1 MHCIFL
7 ENKKKLSL
15 KYIYFPL
22 KIPGKRFMLM
32 FFSIK

>member
-22 KIPGKRFMLM
+22 KILGKKIYAYVFL
-32 FFSIK
+32 